1 MVRLALG
8 IWIVV
13 VLLASASL
21 AQPSIPEDIY
31 ATQAV
36 VTGKDERNRPLGFRL
51 CFEDVLVK
59 ASGDTGIVN
68 DKRVAAL
75 AANAGQYITSFSY
88 RDRLEG
94 KPIHDEQGSYD
105 RPHFLTCHFDSQK
118 IDGVLKTLGRKPWPA
133 PRPRLVMVIAVKGAK
148 NGGVLSRDGV
158 FDADMRESLSN
169 AARRYGLTVDLPSA
183 ATLRDNRIGIES
195 TKIVAGGR
203 LQKIAASSNGD
214 VPLVGRLRWSDAAT
228 GWVATWNLQTGGRR
242 YTWSIRGVNYD
253 EAFRN
258 AVRGAMRALSGN
270 GAP

>member
-1 MVRLALG
+1 MVRLVLAF
-8 IWIVV
+8 WIFV
-13 VLLASASL
+13 VLSTGASM
-21 AQPSIPEDIY
+21 AQSSVPEDIY
-31 ATQAV
+31 TTQAV

-59 ASGDTGIVN
+59 ASGDADIVN

-88 RDRLEG
+88 RDRLAG

-118 IDGVLKTLGRKPWPA
+118 IDDVLKVLGKKPWPA
-133 PRPRLVMVIAVKGAK
+133 PRPRLVMLLAVKGAK
-148 NGGVLSRDGV
+148 NGGILSSDGA
-158 FDADMRESLSN
+158 FDANMRESLAN
-169 AARRYGLTVDLPSA
+169 AARRYGLMINLPSV
-183 ATLRDNRIGIES
+183 ATLQDNRISVES
-195 TKIVAGGR
+195 TKIAAGDR

-214 VPLVGRLRWSDAAT
+214 LPLVGRLRWSDAAT
-228 GWVATWNLQTGGRR
+228 GWVAAWNLKARGRR
-242 YTWSIRGVNYD
+242 YRWSVRGVNYD

-258 AVRGAMRALSGN
+258 AVRGAMQALSGN